1 MIFTKTKNGVLIE
14 GLPTEAEMQAFFND
28 NSSQSYYL
36 PWSESGEGNIKKNCL
51 SSGTCVGAARRYRK
65 PDPYS
70 MSAGVYSNVGNPRL
84 EALVMQLSLNPDE
97 IKALAAPLDVV
108 LGIVVNL
115 RRSMSSAI
123 ADMNSIKN
131 CNSFFVGWG
140 VWEWGE
146 APPRVGSMSIWN
158 LTPWETYDMESWNY
172 GREYDEA
179 TMLAHIAAMG
189 SALRVNTH
197 PSKALRWLRTTWD
210 GVHVYA
216 DSSQYSYTV
225 SCNETVPSFYED
237 DFFNG
242 ESHYPGLPL
251 TYSVGNLQ
259 EFNEV
264 TGEMTSGFDNFL
276 KLHSMTSLAGWRC
289 PLIEIGIPNVYN
301 YDTESFIMGPT
312 VESIELIFQE
322 DVASFFWTGN
332 KNCIEII

>member
-14 GLPTEAEMQAFFND
+14 GLPTEAEMQAFFNN
-28 NSSQSYYL
+28 NSAGNYSL
-36 PWSESGEGNIKKNCL
+36 PWSENGDGSITKRCL
-51 SSGTCVGAARRYRK
+51 SNGTCAAAARRYYK
-65 PDPYS
+65 PDQYS
-70 MSAGVYSNVGNPRL
+70 MSAGVYSNVGKPGR

-97 IKALAAPLDVV
+97 IKALADPLDVV
-108 LGIVVNL
+108 LGIKVNL

-123 ADMNSIKN
+123 ADMNAIKN

-189 SALRVNTH
+189 STLRVNTL
-197 PSKALRWLRTTWD
+197 PSKALRWLRTTWE
-210 GVHVYA
+210 GVHSYA
-216 DSSQYSYTV
+216 DLGQYSYKIG
-225 SCNETVPSFYED
+225 CNETVPSFYED

-251 TYSVGNLQ
+251 TYSIGNLQ
-259 EFNEV
+259 EYNYE
-264 TGEMTSGFDNFL
+264 TGEMADGFDNFL
-276 KLHSMTSLAGWRC
+276 KLHSMASLVDWRW
-289 PLIEIGIPNVYN
+289 PVIEVGIPNGYN
-301 YDTESFIMGPT
+301 YDTESSIMGPT
-312 VESIELIFQE
+312 IESIELIFQE
-322 DVASFFWTGN
+322 DVASLFWTGN
-332 KNCIEII
+332 KNCIELL